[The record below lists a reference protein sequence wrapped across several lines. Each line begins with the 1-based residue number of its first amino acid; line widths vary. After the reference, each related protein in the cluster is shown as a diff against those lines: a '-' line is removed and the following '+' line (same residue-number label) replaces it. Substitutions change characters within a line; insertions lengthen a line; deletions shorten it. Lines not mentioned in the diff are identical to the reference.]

1 MERDRSACK
10 CKWLLPN
17 LQISHKKG
25 TKGDKSGLYS
35 RNKMRFVHLPLRCKM
50 MPIYIANTKICLFVF
65 EENRLSHA
73 KPIPNTNFEIQRK
86 NLWDTKKK
94 HMRYKEKM
102 YEIQKKDLRYKKQ
115 TYKKQKKHMRYKKNE
130 LQKNMW
136 GKKKRCDTKKNMRYK
151 ENNIWD
157 TKKYE
162 IQRKKDMRYKK
173 IVRRPRKSLQGP
185 GHFPLPTKIPSEKT
199 TFLRFEYFIHYEW
212 SNFI

>member
-73 KPIPNTNFEIQRK
+73 KPIPNTNFEIHRK
-86 NLWDTKKK
+86 NHWDTKK
-94 HMRYKEKM
+94 
-102 YEIQKKDLRYKKQ
+102 
-115 TYKKQKKHMRYKKNE
+115 
-130 LQKNMW
+130 
-136 GKKKRCDTKKNMRYK
+136 
-151 ENNIWD
+151 NIWD
-157 TKKYE
+157 TKKKRYE
-162 IQRKKDMRYKK
+162 IQKNCAPSTE
-173 IVRRPRKSLQGP
+173 VVTGP
-185 GHFPLPTKIPSEKT
+185 GSFPAPHEN
-199 TFLRFEYFIHYEW
+199 TFRENHISSFRIFYTLWMVQLYIEMVDKYKQIYFITYLLRLC
-212 SNFI
+212 SKPML

>member
-50 MPIYIANTKICLFVF
+50 MPIYIANTKICLFLF

-73 KPIPNTNFEIQRK
+73 KPIYQFWDTKKKPLRYQEKTYEIQRK
-86 NLWDTKKK
+86 NVWDTKNRFEIQKTNLLETKKNIWDTKK
-94 HMRYKEKM
+94 R
-102 YEIQKKDLRYKKQ
+102 
-115 TYKKQKKHMRYKKNE
+115 
-130 LQKNMW
+130 
-136 GKKKRCDTKKNMRYK
+136 
-151 ENNIWD
+151 WD